1 VPLHALKSFFKLR
14 DQWSFA
20 GLETIATHDAP
31 KKIATCPLVR
41 IVYSQHI
48 FGRPAR
54 DKDDDVGFGR
64 PVHESQFA
72 PIMNGLLYGTDR
84 VPIFGK
90 QARNELISII
100 GSNVDITCIC
110 QNAPETLV
118 RSR

>member
-1 VPLHALKSFFKLR
+1 VPLHALESFFKLR
-14 DQWSFA
+14 DQRSFA

-31 KKIATCPLVR
+31 QKIATCPLVR
-41 IVYSQHI
+41 IVYSQYI
-48 FGRPAR
+48 FGRPAHH
-54 DKDDDVGFGR
+54 KDDDVGFGR

-72 PIMNGLLYGTDR
+72 PIMNGLLYGADR